1 MEYAVSVIVPIY
13 KAENYLHRCIDS
25 ILAQSFQN
33 FQLVLVD
40 DGSPDKSGE
49 ICDDYALLDSRIEV
63 IHKVNGGV
71 MSSRKCGIEHAK
83 GVYSIQFDPDDWV
96 EPTLLEDLYLQA
108 VRENADMVIC
118 DVLEHCNR
126 KTTYLKQEP
135 TLCNNVTVMKDMFS
149 KLMGSTCNKLIKT
162 SNYTK
167 YHVQFY
173 EDLVLLE
180 DLFLMF
186 QLLLNPLKISYVNK
200 ALYHYDYV
208 FSDYLMTM
216 VNEIEEY
223 DLLQSF
229 SLGGP
234 RNTIKTCKRFA
245 LDKTKTLRCIKGDN
259 GDVVFPEVDMNNMA
273 TIWNQLY
280 KKEVIDKYQL
290 RFRSIQSEDELF
302 SYEYMMYANSIKK
315 IHYQGYFF
323 VSNMDSLGSKHNYI
337 AEYNYIE
344 LMENIYSRL
353 ISCWE
358 IKDKD
363 YIEKTKIR
371 IANRLV
377 YYVLK
382 GYFVDTK
389 VSKYERLKRWRYAK
403 DDSFTNLKVIPEMSF
418 RENSIY
424 LVAKL
429 GLYGLFDPILNKI
442 IGK

>member
-1 MEYAVSVIVPIY
+1 MPQVSIIIPVYNSEKYLRMTIESLLNQTY
-13 KAENYLHRCIDS
+13 KDFEI
-25 ILAQSFQN
+25 I
-33 FQLVLVD
+33 LVD
-40 DGSPDKSGE
+40 DGSVDASGKL
-49 ICDDYALLDSRIEV
+49 CDDLSLTDRRIVV
-63 IHKVNGGV
+63 IHKENGGV
-71 MSSRKCGIEHAK
+71 SSARNVGIE
-83 GVYSIQFDPDDWV
+83 
-96 EPTLLEDLYLQA
+96 
-108 VRENADMVIC
+108 NARG
-118 DVLEHCNR
+118 E
-126 KTTYLKQEP
+126 
-135 TLCNNVTVMKDMFS
+135 
-149 KLMGSTCNKLIKT
+149 LI
-162 SNYTK
+162 SFVD
-167 YHVQFY
+167 H
-173 EDLVLLE
+173 D
-180 DLFLMF
+180 
-186 QLLLNPLKISYVNK
+186 
-200 ALYHYDYV
+200 DYV

-323 VSNMDSLGSKHNYI
+323 VCNMDSLGSKHNYI

>member
-1 MEYAVSVIVPIY
+1 M
-13 KAENYLHRCIDS
+13 
-25 ILAQSFQN
+25 
-33 FQLVLVD
+33 
-40 DGSPDKSGE
+40 
-49 ICDDYALLDSRIEV
+49 
-63 IHKVNGGV
+63 
-71 MSSRKCGIEHAK
+71 
-83 GVYSIQFDPDDWV
+83 
-96 EPTLLEDLYLQA
+96 
-108 VRENADMVIC
+108 
-118 DVLEHCNR
+118 
-126 KTTYLKQEP
+126 
-135 TLCNNVTVMKDMFS
+135 
-149 KLMGSTCNKLIKT
+149 
-162 SNYTK
+162 
-167 YHVQFY
+167 
-173 EDLVLLE
+173 
-180 DLFLMF
+180 
-186 QLLLNPLKISYVNK
+186 
-200 ALYHYDYV
+200 
-208 FSDYLMTM
+208 
-216 VNEIEEY
+216 
-223 DLLQSF
+223 
-229 SLGGP
+229 
-234 RNTIKTCKRFA
+234 
-245 LDKTKTLRCIKGDN
+245 IKGDN

-323 VSNMDSLGSKHNYI
+323 VCNMDSLGSKHNYI

>member
-1 MEYAVSVIVPIY
+1 MPQVSIIIPVYNSEKYLRMTIESLLNQTY
-13 KAENYLHRCIDS
+13 KDFEI
-25 ILAQSFQN
+25 I
-33 FQLVLVD
+33 LVD
-40 DGSPDKSGE
+40 DGSVDASGKL
-49 ICDDYALLDSRIEV
+49 CDELSLTDRRIVV
-63 IHKVNGGV
+63 IHKENGGV
-71 MSSRKCGIEHAK
+71 SSARNVGIE
-83 GVYSIQFDPDDWV
+83 
-96 EPTLLEDLYLQA
+96 
-108 VRENADMVIC
+108 NARG
-118 DVLEHCNR
+118 E
-126 KTTYLKQEP
+126 
-135 TLCNNVTVMKDMFS
+135 
-149 KLMGSTCNKLIKT
+149 LI
-162 SNYTK
+162 SFVD
-167 YHVQFY
+167 H
-173 EDLVLLE
+173 D
-180 DLFLMF
+180 
-186 QLLLNPLKISYVNK
+186 
-200 ALYHYDYV
+200 DYV

-280 KKEVIDKYQL
+280 KKEVIDKYRL

-429 GLYGLFDPILNKI
+429 GLYRLFDPILNKI

>member
-1 MEYAVSVIVPIY
+1 MTIESLLNQTY
-13 KAENYLHRCIDS
+13 KDFEI
-25 ILAQSFQN
+25 I
-33 FQLVLVD
+33 LVD
-40 DGSPDKSGE
+40 DGSVDASGKL
-49 ICDDYALLDSRIEV
+49 CDDLSLTDRRIVV
-63 IHKVNGGV
+63 IHKENGGV
-71 MSSRKCGIEHAK
+71 SSARNVGIE
-83 GVYSIQFDPDDWV
+83 
-96 EPTLLEDLYLQA
+96 
-108 VRENADMVIC
+108 NARG
-118 DVLEHCNR
+118 E
-126 KTTYLKQEP
+126 
-135 TLCNNVTVMKDMFS
+135 
-149 KLMGSTCNKLIKT
+149 LI
-162 SNYTK
+162 SFVD
-167 YHVQFY
+167 H
-173 EDLVLLE
+173 D
-180 DLFLMF
+180 
-186 QLLLNPLKISYVNK
+186 
-200 ALYHYDYV
+200 DYV

-389 VSKYERLKRWRYAK
+389 VSKYERLKRWRYSK

>member
-1 MEYAVSVIVPIY
+1 MPQVSIIIPVYNSEKYLRMTIESLLNQTY
-13 KAENYLHRCIDS
+13 KDFEI
-25 ILAQSFQN
+25 I
-33 FQLVLVD
+33 LVD
-40 DGSPDKSGE
+40 DGSVDASGKL
-49 ICDDYALLDSRIEV
+49 CDDLSLTDRRIVV
-63 IHKVNGGV
+63 IHKENGGV
-71 MSSRKCGIEHAK
+71 SSARNVGIE
-83 GVYSIQFDPDDWV
+83 
-96 EPTLLEDLYLQA
+96 
-108 VRENADMVIC
+108 NARG
-118 DVLEHCNR
+118 E
-126 KTTYLKQEP
+126 
-135 TLCNNVTVMKDMFS
+135 
-149 KLMGSTCNKLIKT
+149 LI
-162 SNYTK
+162 SFVD
-167 YHVQFY
+167 H
-173 EDLVLLE
+173 D
-180 DLFLMF
+180 
-186 QLLLNPLKISYVNK
+186 
-200 ALYHYDYV
+200 DYV

-280 KKEVIDKYQL
+280 KKEVIDKYRL

-323 VSNMDSLGSKHNYI
+323 VCNMDSLGSKHNYI

>member
-1 MEYAVSVIVPIY
+1 MTIESLLNQTY
-13 KAENYLHRCIDS
+13 KDFEI
-25 ILAQSFQN
+25 I
-33 FQLVLVD
+33 LVD
-40 DGSPDKSGE
+40 DGSVDASGKL
-49 ICDDYALLDSRIEV
+49 CDDLSLTDRRIVV
-63 IHKVNGGV
+63 IHKENGGV
-71 MSSRKCGIEHAK
+71 SSARNVGIE
-83 GVYSIQFDPDDWV
+83 
-96 EPTLLEDLYLQA
+96 
-108 VRENADMVIC
+108 NARG
-118 DVLEHCNR
+118 E
-126 KTTYLKQEP
+126 
-135 TLCNNVTVMKDMFS
+135 
-149 KLMGSTCNKLIKT
+149 LI
-162 SNYTK
+162 SFVD
-167 YHVQFY
+167 H
-173 EDLVLLE
+173 D
-180 DLFLMF
+180 
-186 QLLLNPLKISYVNK
+186 
-200 ALYHYDYV
+200 DYV

-290 RFRSIQSEDELF
+290 RFRSIQSENELF

-323 VSNMDSLGSKHNYI
+323 VCNMDSLGSKHNYI

-382 GYFVDTK
+382 GYFVDTQ

-429 GLYGLFDPILNKI
+429 GLYRLFDPILNKI

>member
-1 MEYAVSVIVPIY
+1 MPQVSIIIPVYNSEKYLRMTIESLLNQTY
-13 KAENYLHRCIDS
+13 KDFEI
-25 ILAQSFQN
+25 I
-33 FQLVLVD
+33 LVD
-40 DGSPDKSGE
+40 DGSVDASGKL
-49 ICDDYALLDSRIEV
+49 CDELSLTDRRIVV
-63 IHKVNGGV
+63 IHKENGGV
-71 MSSRKCGIEHAK
+71 SSARNVGIE
-83 GVYSIQFDPDDWV
+83 
-96 EPTLLEDLYLQA
+96 
-108 VRENADMVIC
+108 NARG
-118 DVLEHCNR
+118 E
-126 KTTYLKQEP
+126 
-135 TLCNNVTVMKDMFS
+135 
-149 KLMGSTCNKLIKT
+149 LI
-162 SNYTK
+162 SFVD
-167 YHVQFY
+167 H
-173 EDLVLLE
+173 D
-180 DLFLMF
+180 
-186 QLLLNPLKISYVNK
+186 
-200 ALYHYDYV
+200 DYV

-280 KKEVIDKYQL
+280 KKEVIDKYRL

-323 VSNMDSLGSKHNYI
+323 VCNMDSLGSKHNYI

>member
-1 MEYAVSVIVPIY
+1 MPQVSIIIPVYNSEKYLRMTIESLLNQTY
-13 KAENYLHRCIDS
+13 KDFEI
-25 ILAQSFQN
+25 I
-33 FQLVLVD
+33 LVD
-40 DGSPDKSGE
+40 DGSVDASGKL
-49 ICDDYALLDSRIEV
+49 CDDLSLTDRRIVV
-63 IHKVNGGV
+63 IHKENGGV
-71 MSSRKCGIEHAK
+71 SSARNVGIE
-83 GVYSIQFDPDDWV
+83 
-96 EPTLLEDLYLQA
+96 
-108 VRENADMVIC
+108 NARG
-118 DVLEHCNR
+118 E
-126 KTTYLKQEP
+126 
-135 TLCNNVTVMKDMFS
+135 
-149 KLMGSTCNKLIKT
+149 LI
-162 SNYTK
+162 SFVD
-167 YHVQFY
+167 H
-173 EDLVLLE
+173 D
-180 DLFLMF
+180 
-186 QLLLNPLKISYVNK
+186 
-200 ALYHYDYV
+200 DYV

-216 VNEIEEY
+216 VNDIEEY

-323 VSNMDSLGSKHNYI
+323 VCNMDSLGSKHNYI

>member
-1 MEYAVSVIVPIY
+1 MPQVSIIIPVYNSEKYLRMTIESLLNQTY
-13 KAENYLHRCIDS
+13 KDFEI
-25 ILAQSFQN
+25 I
-33 FQLVLVD
+33 LVD
-40 DGSPDKSGE
+40 DGSVDASGKL
-49 ICDDYALLDSRIEV
+49 CDDLSLTDRRIVV
-63 IHKVNGGV
+63 IHKENGGV
-71 MSSRKCGIEHAK
+71 SSARNVGIE
-83 GVYSIQFDPDDWV
+83 
-96 EPTLLEDLYLQA
+96 
-108 VRENADMVIC
+108 NARG
-118 DVLEHCNR
+118 E
-126 KTTYLKQEP
+126 
-135 TLCNNVTVMKDMFS
+135 
-149 KLMGSTCNKLIKT
+149 LI
-162 SNYTK
+162 SFVD
-167 YHVQFY
+167 H
-173 EDLVLLE
+173 D
-180 DLFLMF
+180 
-186 QLLLNPLKISYVNK
+186 
-200 ALYHYDYV
+200 DYV

-323 VSNMDSLGSKHNYI
+323 VCNMDSLGSKHNYI

-382 GYFVDTK
+382 GYFVDTQ

-429 GLYGLFDPILNKI
+429 GLYRLFDPILNKI

>member
-1 MEYAVSVIVPIY
+1 MTIESLLNQTY
-13 KAENYLHRCIDS
+13 KDFEI
-25 ILAQSFQN
+25 I
-33 FQLVLVD
+33 LVD
-40 DGSPDKSGE
+40 DGSVDASGKL
-49 ICDDYALLDSRIEV
+49 CDDLSLTDRRIVV
-63 IHKVNGGV
+63 IHKENGGV
-71 MSSRKCGIEHAK
+71 SSARNVGIE
-83 GVYSIQFDPDDWV
+83 
-96 EPTLLEDLYLQA
+96 
-108 VRENADMVIC
+108 NARG
-118 DVLEHCNR
+118 E
-126 KTTYLKQEP
+126 
-135 TLCNNVTVMKDMFS
+135 
-149 KLMGSTCNKLIKT
+149 LI
-162 SNYTK
+162 SFVD
-167 YHVQFY
+167 H
-173 EDLVLLE
+173 D
-180 DLFLMF
+180 
-186 QLLLNPLKISYVNK
+186 
-200 ALYHYDYV
+200 DYV

-245 LDKTKTLRCIKGDN
+245 LDKTKTLKCIKGDN

-323 VSNMDSLGSKHNYI
+323 VCNMDSLGSKHNYI

-377 YYVLK
+377 YYILK

>member
-1 MEYAVSVIVPIY
+1 MPQVSIIIPVYNSEKYLRMTIESLLNQTY
-13 KAENYLHRCIDS
+13 KDFEI
-25 ILAQSFQN
+25 I
-33 FQLVLVD
+33 LVD
-40 DGSPDKSGE
+40 DGSVDASGKL
-49 ICDDYALLDSRIEV
+49 CDDLSLIDRRIVV
-63 IHKVNGGV
+63 IHKENGGV
-71 MSSRKCGIEHAK
+71 SSARNVGIE
-83 GVYSIQFDPDDWV
+83 
-96 EPTLLEDLYLQA
+96 
-108 VRENADMVIC
+108 NARG
-118 DVLEHCNR
+118 E
-126 KTTYLKQEP
+126 
-135 TLCNNVTVMKDMFS
+135 
-149 KLMGSTCNKLIKT
+149 LI
-162 SNYTK
+162 SFVD
-167 YHVQFY
+167 H
-173 EDLVLLE
+173 D
-180 DLFLMF
+180 
-186 QLLLNPLKISYVNK
+186 
-200 ALYHYDYV
+200 DYV

>member
-1 MEYAVSVIVPIY
+1 MPQVSIIIPVYNSEKYLRMTIESLLNQTY
-13 KAENYLHRCIDS
+13 KDFEI
-25 ILAQSFQN
+25 I
-33 FQLVLVD
+33 LVD
-40 DGSPDKSGE
+40 DGSVDASGKL
-49 ICDDYALLDSRIEV
+49 CDDLSLTDRRIVV
-63 IHKVNGGV
+63 IHKENGGV
-71 MSSRKCGIEHAK
+71 SSARNVGIE
-83 GVYSIQFDPDDWV
+83 
-96 EPTLLEDLYLQA
+96 
-108 VRENADMVIC
+108 NARG
-118 DVLEHCNR
+118 E
-126 KTTYLKQEP
+126 
-135 TLCNNVTVMKDMFS
+135 
-149 KLMGSTCNKLIKT
+149 LI
-162 SNYTK
+162 SFVD
-167 YHVQFY
+167 H
-173 EDLVLLE
+173 D
-180 DLFLMF
+180 
-186 QLLLNPLKISYVNK
+186 
-200 ALYHYDYV
+200 DYV

-245 LDKTKTLRCIKGDN
+245 LDKTKTLKCIKGDN

-323 VSNMDSLGSKHNYI
+323 VCNMDSLGSKHNYI

-377 YYVLK
+377 YYILK

>member
-1 MEYAVSVIVPIY
+1 MPQVSIIIPVYNSEKYLRTTIESLLNQTY
-13 KAENYLHRCIDS
+13 KDFEI
-25 ILAQSFQN
+25 I
-33 FQLVLVD
+33 LVD
-40 DGSPDKSGE
+40 DGSVDASGKL
-49 ICDDYALLDSRIEV
+49 CDELSLTDRRIVV
-63 IHKVNGGV
+63 IHKENGGV
-71 MSSRKCGIEHAK
+71 SSARNVGIE
-83 GVYSIQFDPDDWV
+83 
-96 EPTLLEDLYLQA
+96 
-108 VRENADMVIC
+108 NARG
-118 DVLEHCNR
+118 E
-126 KTTYLKQEP
+126 
-135 TLCNNVTVMKDMFS
+135 
-149 KLMGSTCNKLIKT
+149 LI
-162 SNYTK
+162 SFVD
-167 YHVQFY
+167 H
-173 EDLVLLE
+173 D
-180 DLFLMF
+180 
-186 QLLLNPLKISYVNK
+186 
-200 ALYHYDYV
+200 DYV

-216 VNEIEEY
+216 VNEKEEY

-280 KKEVIDKYQL
+280 KKEVIDKYRL

-323 VSNMDSLGSKHNYI
+323 VCNMDSLGSKHNYI

>member
-1 MEYAVSVIVPIY
+1 MPQVSIIIPVYNSEKYLRMTIESLLNQTY
-13 KAENYLHRCIDS
+13 KDFEI
-25 ILAQSFQN
+25 I
-33 FQLVLVD
+33 LVD
-40 DGSPDKSGE
+40 DGSVDASGKL
-49 ICDDYALLDSRIEV
+49 CDELSLTDRRIVV
-63 IHKVNGGV
+63 IHKENGGV
-71 MSSRKCGIEHAK
+71 SSARNVGIE
-83 GVYSIQFDPDDWV
+83 
-96 EPTLLEDLYLQA
+96 
-108 VRENADMVIC
+108 NARG
-118 DVLEHCNR
+118 E
-126 KTTYLKQEP
+126 
-135 TLCNNVTVMKDMFS
+135 
-149 KLMGSTCNKLIKT
+149 LI
-162 SNYTK
+162 SFVD
-167 YHVQFY
+167 H
-173 EDLVLLE
+173 D
-180 DLFLMF
+180 
-186 QLLLNPLKISYVNK
+186 
-200 ALYHYDYV
+200 DYV

-429 GLYGLFDPILNKI
+429 GLYRLFDPILNKI

>member
-1 MEYAVSVIVPIY
+1 MTIESLLNQTY
-13 KAENYLHRCIDS
+13 KDFEI
-25 ILAQSFQN
+25 I
-33 FQLVLVD
+33 LVD
-40 DGSPDKSGE
+40 DGSVDASGKL
-49 ICDDYALLDSRIEV
+49 CDDLSLIDRRIVV
-63 IHKVNGGV
+63 IHKENGGV
-71 MSSRKCGIEHAK
+71 SSARNVGIE
-83 GVYSIQFDPDDWV
+83 
-96 EPTLLEDLYLQA
+96 
-108 VRENADMVIC
+108 NARG
-118 DVLEHCNR
+118 E
-126 KTTYLKQEP
+126 
-135 TLCNNVTVMKDMFS
+135 
-149 KLMGSTCNKLIKT
+149 LI
-162 SNYTK
+162 SFVD
-167 YHVQFY
+167 H
-173 EDLVLLE
+173 D
-180 DLFLMF
+180 
-186 QLLLNPLKISYVNK
+186 
-200 ALYHYDYV
+200 DYV

>member
-1 MEYAVSVIVPIY
+1 MPQVSIIIPVYNSEKYLRMTIESLLNQTY
-13 KAENYLHRCIDS
+13 KDFEI
-25 ILAQSFQN
+25 I
-33 FQLVLVD
+33 LVD
-40 DGSPDKSGE
+40 DGSVDASGKL
-49 ICDDYALLDSRIEV
+49 CDDLSLTDRRIVV
-63 IHKVNGGV
+63 IHKENGGV
-71 MSSRKCGIEHAK
+71 SSARNVGIE
-83 GVYSIQFDPDDWV
+83 
-96 EPTLLEDLYLQA
+96 
-108 VRENADMVIC
+108 NARG
-118 DVLEHCNR
+118 E
-126 KTTYLKQEP
+126 
-135 TLCNNVTVMKDMFS
+135 
-149 KLMGSTCNKLIKT
+149 LI
-162 SNYTK
+162 SFVD
-167 YHVQFY
+167 H
-173 EDLVLLE
+173 D
-180 DLFLMF
+180 
-186 QLLLNPLKISYVNK
+186 
-200 ALYHYDYV
+200 DYV

-323 VSNMDSLGSKHNYI
+323 VCNMDSLGSKHNYI

-371 IANRLV
+371 IANHLV

-382 GYFVDTK
+382 GYFVDTQ

-429 GLYGLFDPILNKI
+429 GLYRLFDPILNKI

>member
-1 MEYAVSVIVPIY
+1 MPQVSIIIPVYNSEKYLRMTIESLLNQTY
-13 KAENYLHRCIDS
+13 KDFEI
-25 ILAQSFQN
+25 I
-33 FQLVLVD
+33 LVD
-40 DGSPDKSGE
+40 DGSVDASGKL
-49 ICDDYALLDSRIEV
+49 CDDLSLTDRRIVV
-63 IHKVNGGV
+63 IHKENGGV
-71 MSSRKCGIEHAK
+71 SSARNVGIE
-83 GVYSIQFDPDDWV
+83 
-96 EPTLLEDLYLQA
+96 
-108 VRENADMVIC
+108 NARG
-118 DVLEHCNR
+118 E
-126 KTTYLKQEP
+126 
-135 TLCNNVTVMKDMFS
+135 
-149 KLMGSTCNKLIKT
+149 LI
-162 SNYTK
+162 SFVD
-167 YHVQFY
+167 H
-173 EDLVLLE
+173 D
-180 DLFLMF
+180 
-186 QLLLNPLKISYVNK
+186 
-200 ALYHYDYV
+200 DYV

-429 GLYGLFDPILNKI
+429 GLYGYLTQY
-442 IGK
+442 

>member
-1 MEYAVSVIVPIY
+1 MTIESLLNQTY
-13 KAENYLHRCIDS
+13 KDFEI
-25 ILAQSFQN
+25 I
-33 FQLVLVD
+33 LVD
-40 DGSPDKSGE
+40 DGSVDASGKL
-49 ICDDYALLDSRIEV
+49 CDDLSLTDRRIVV
-63 IHKVNGGV
+63 IHKENGGV
-71 MSSRKCGIEHAK
+71 SSARNVGIE
-83 GVYSIQFDPDDWV
+83 
-96 EPTLLEDLYLQA
+96 
-108 VRENADMVIC
+108 NARG
-118 DVLEHCNR
+118 E
-126 KTTYLKQEP
+126 
-135 TLCNNVTVMKDMFS
+135 
-149 KLMGSTCNKLIKT
+149 LI
-162 SNYTK
+162 SFVD
-167 YHVQFY
+167 H
-173 EDLVLLE
+173 D
-180 DLFLMF
+180 
-186 QLLLNPLKISYVNK
+186 
-200 ALYHYDYV
+200 DYV

-323 VSNMDSLGSKHNYI
+323 VCNMDSLGSKHNYI

>member
-1 MEYAVSVIVPIY
+1 MPQVSIIIPVYNSEKYLRTTIESLLNQTY
-13 KAENYLHRCIDS
+13 KDFEI
-25 ILAQSFQN
+25 I
-33 FQLVLVD
+33 LVD
-40 DGSPDKSGE
+40 DGSVDASGKL
-49 ICDDYALLDSRIEV
+49 CDELSLTDRRIVV
-63 IHKVNGGV
+63 IHKENGGV
-71 MSSRKCGIEHAK
+71 SSARNVGIE
-83 GVYSIQFDPDDWV
+83 
-96 EPTLLEDLYLQA
+96 
-108 VRENADMVIC
+108 NARG
-118 DVLEHCNR
+118 E
-126 KTTYLKQEP
+126 
-135 TLCNNVTVMKDMFS
+135 
-149 KLMGSTCNKLIKT
+149 LI
-162 SNYTK
+162 SFVD
-167 YHVQFY
+167 H
-173 EDLVLLE
+173 D
-180 DLFLMF
+180 
-186 QLLLNPLKISYVNK
+186 
-200 ALYHYDYV
+200 DYV

-245 LDKTKTLRCIKGDN
+245 LDKTKTLRYIKGDN

-280 KKEVIDKYQL
+280 KKEVIDKYRL

-323 VSNMDSLGSKHNYI
+323 VCNMDSLGSKHNYI

>member
-1 MEYAVSVIVPIY
+1 MPQVSIIIPVYNSEKYLRTTIESLLNQTY
-13 KAENYLHRCIDS
+13 KDFEI
-25 ILAQSFQN
+25 I
-33 FQLVLVD
+33 LVD
-40 DGSPDKSGE
+40 DGSVDASGKL
-49 ICDDYALLDSRIEV
+49 CDELSLTDRRIVV
-63 IHKVNGGV
+63 IHKENGGV
-71 MSSRKCGIEHAK
+71 SSARNVGIE
-83 GVYSIQFDPDDWV
+83 
-96 EPTLLEDLYLQA
+96 
-108 VRENADMVIC
+108 NARG
-118 DVLEHCNR
+118 E
-126 KTTYLKQEP
+126 
-135 TLCNNVTVMKDMFS
+135 
-149 KLMGSTCNKLIKT
+149 LI
-162 SNYTK
+162 SFVD
-167 YHVQFY
+167 H
-173 EDLVLLE
+173 D
-180 DLFLMF
+180 
-186 QLLLNPLKISYVNK
+186 
-200 ALYHYDYV
+200 DYV

-280 KKEVIDKYQL
+280 KKEVIDKYRL

>member
-1 MEYAVSVIVPIY
+1 MPQVSIIIPVYNSEKYLRMTIESLLNQTY
-13 KAENYLHRCIDS
+13 KDFEI
-25 ILAQSFQN
+25 I
-33 FQLVLVD
+33 LVD
-40 DGSPDKSGE
+40 DGSVDASGKL
-49 ICDDYALLDSRIEV
+49 CDDLSLTDRRIVV
-63 IHKVNGGV
+63 IHKENGGV
-71 MSSRKCGIEHAK
+71 SSARNVGIE
-83 GVYSIQFDPDDWV
+83 
-96 EPTLLEDLYLQA
+96 
-108 VRENADMVIC
+108 NARG
-118 DVLEHCNR
+118 E
-126 KTTYLKQEP
+126 
-135 TLCNNVTVMKDMFS
+135 
-149 KLMGSTCNKLIKT
+149 LI
-162 SNYTK
+162 SFVD
-167 YHVQFY
+167 H
-173 EDLVLLE
+173 D
-180 DLFLMF
+180 
-186 QLLLNPLKISYVNK
+186 
-200 ALYHYDYV
+200 DYV

-323 VSNMDSLGSKHNYI
+323 VCNMDFLGSKHNYI

>member
-1 MEYAVSVIVPIY
+1 MPQVSIIIPVYNSEKYLRMTIESLLNQTY
-13 KAENYLHRCIDS
+13 KDFEI
-25 ILAQSFQN
+25 I
-33 FQLVLVD
+33 LVD
-40 DGSPDKSGE
+40 DGSVDASGKL
-49 ICDDYALLDSRIEV
+49 CDDLSLTDRRIVV
-63 IHKVNGGV
+63 IHKENGGV
-71 MSSRKCGIEHAK
+71 SSARNVGIE
-83 GVYSIQFDPDDWV
+83 
-96 EPTLLEDLYLQA
+96 
-108 VRENADMVIC
+108 NARG
-118 DVLEHCNR
+118 E
-126 KTTYLKQEP
+126 
-135 TLCNNVTVMKDMFS
+135 
-149 KLMGSTCNKLIKT
+149 LI
-162 SNYTK
+162 SFVD
-167 YHVQFY
+167 H
-173 EDLVLLE
+173 D
-180 DLFLMF
+180 
-186 QLLLNPLKISYVNK
+186 
-200 ALYHYDYV
+200 DYV

-429 GLYGLFDPILNKI
+429 GLYRLFDPILNKI

>member
-1 MEYAVSVIVPIY
+1 MPQVSIIIPVYNSEKYLRTTIESLLNQTY
-13 KAENYLHRCIDS
+13 KDFEI
-25 ILAQSFQN
+25 I
-33 FQLVLVD
+33 LVD
-40 DGSPDKSGE
+40 DGSVDASGKL
-49 ICDDYALLDSRIEV
+49 CDELSLTDRRIVV
-63 IHKVNGGV
+63 IHKENGGV
-71 MSSRKCGIEHAK
+71 SSARNVGIE
-83 GVYSIQFDPDDWV
+83 
-96 EPTLLEDLYLQA
+96 
-108 VRENADMVIC
+108 NARG
-118 DVLEHCNR
+118 E
-126 KTTYLKQEP
+126 
-135 TLCNNVTVMKDMFS
+135 
-149 KLMGSTCNKLIKT
+149 LI
-162 SNYTK
+162 SFVD
-167 YHVQFY
+167 H
-173 EDLVLLE
+173 D
-180 DLFLMF
+180 
-186 QLLLNPLKISYVNK
+186 
-200 ALYHYDYV
+200 DYV

-280 KKEVIDKYQL
+280 KKEVIDKYRL

-323 VSNMDSLGSKHNYI
+323 VCNMDSLGSKHNYI

>member
-1 MEYAVSVIVPIY
+1 
-13 KAENYLHRCIDS
+13 
-25 ILAQSFQN
+25 
-33 FQLVLVD
+33 
-40 DGSPDKSGE
+40 
-49 ICDDYALLDSRIEV
+49 
-63 IHKVNGGV
+63 
-71 MSSRKCGIEHAK
+71 
-83 GVYSIQFDPDDWV
+83 
-96 EPTLLEDLYLQA
+96 
-108 VRENADMVIC
+108 
-118 DVLEHCNR
+118 
-126 KTTYLKQEP
+126 
-135 TLCNNVTVMKDMFS
+135 
-149 KLMGSTCNKLIKT
+149 
-162 SNYTK
+162 
-167 YHVQFY
+167 
-173 EDLVLLE
+173 
-180 DLFLMF
+180 
-186 QLLLNPLKISYVNK
+186 
-200 ALYHYDYV
+200 
-208 FSDYLMTM
+208 MTM

-323 VSNMDSLGSKHNYI
+323 VCNMDSLGSKHNYI

>member
-1 MEYAVSVIVPIY
+1 MPQVSIIIPVYNSEKYLRMTIESLLNQTY
-13 KAENYLHRCIDS
+13 KDFEI
-25 ILAQSFQN
+25 I
-33 FQLVLVD
+33 LVD
-40 DGSPDKSGE
+40 DGSVDASGKL
-49 ICDDYALLDSRIEV
+49 CDDLSLTDRRIVV
-63 IHKVNGGV
+63 IHKENGGV
-71 MSSRKCGIEHAK
+71 SSARNVGIE
-83 GVYSIQFDPDDWV
+83 
-96 EPTLLEDLYLQA
+96 
-108 VRENADMVIC
+108 NARG
-118 DVLEHCNR
+118 E
-126 KTTYLKQEP
+126 
-135 TLCNNVTVMKDMFS
+135 
-149 KLMGSTCNKLIKT
+149 LI
-162 SNYTK
+162 SFVD
-167 YHVQFY
+167 H
-173 EDLVLLE
+173 D
-180 DLFLMF
+180 
-186 QLLLNPLKISYVNK
+186 
-200 ALYHYDYV
+200 DYV

-245 LDKTKTLRCIKGDN
+245 LDKTKTLKCIKGDN

-323 VSNMDSLGSKHNYI
+323 VCNMDSLGSKHNYI

-363 YIEKTKIR
+363 YIKKTKIR

-377 YYVLK
+377 YYILK

>member
-1 MEYAVSVIVPIY
+1 MPQVSIIIPVYNSEKYLRMTIESLLNQTY
-13 KAENYLHRCIDS
+13 KDFEI
-25 ILAQSFQN
+25 I
-33 FQLVLVD
+33 LVD
-40 DGSPDKSGE
+40 DGSVDASGKL
-49 ICDDYALLDSRIEV
+49 CDDLSLTDRRIVV
-63 IHKVNGGV
+63 IHKENGGV
-71 MSSRKCGIEHAK
+71 SSARNVGIE
-83 GVYSIQFDPDDWV
+83 
-96 EPTLLEDLYLQA
+96 
-108 VRENADMVIC
+108 NARG
-118 DVLEHCNR
+118 E
-126 KTTYLKQEP
+126 
-135 TLCNNVTVMKDMFS
+135 
-149 KLMGSTCNKLIKT
+149 LI
-162 SNYTK
+162 SFVD
-167 YHVQFY
+167 H
-173 EDLVLLE
+173 D
-180 DLFLMF
+180 
-186 QLLLNPLKISYVNK
+186 
-200 ALYHYDYV
+200 DYV

-290 RFRSIQSEDELF
+290 RFRSIQSEDEFF

>member
-1 MEYAVSVIVPIY
+1 MPQVSIIIPVYNSEKYLRLTIESLLNQTY
-13 KAENYLHRCIDS
+13 KDFEI
-25 ILAQSFQN
+25 I
-33 FQLVLVD
+33 LVD
-40 DGSPDKSGE
+40 DGSVDASGKL
-49 ICDDYALLDSRIEV
+49 CDDLSLTDRRIVV
-63 IHKVNGGV
+63 IHKENGGV
-71 MSSRKCGIEHAK
+71 SSARNVGIE
-83 GVYSIQFDPDDWV
+83 
-96 EPTLLEDLYLQA
+96 
-108 VRENADMVIC
+108 NARG
-118 DVLEHCNR
+118 E
-126 KTTYLKQEP
+126 
-135 TLCNNVTVMKDMFS
+135 
-149 KLMGSTCNKLIKT
+149 LI
-162 SNYTK
+162 SFVD
-167 YHVQFY
+167 H
-173 EDLVLLE
+173 D
-180 DLFLMF
+180 
-186 QLLLNPLKISYVNK
+186 
-200 ALYHYDYV
+200 DYV

>member
-1 MEYAVSVIVPIY
+1 MPQVSIIIPVYNSEKYLRTTIESLLNQTY
-13 KAENYLHRCIDS
+13 KDFEI
-25 ILAQSFQN
+25 I
-33 FQLVLVD
+33 LVD
-40 DGSPDKSGE
+40 DGSVDASGKL
-49 ICDDYALLDSRIEV
+49 CDELSLTDRRIVV
-63 IHKVNGGV
+63 IHKENGGV
-71 MSSRKCGIEHAK
+71 SSARNVGIE
-83 GVYSIQFDPDDWV
+83 
-96 EPTLLEDLYLQA
+96 
-108 VRENADMVIC
+108 NARG
-118 DVLEHCNR
+118 E
-126 KTTYLKQEP
+126 
-135 TLCNNVTVMKDMFS
+135 
-149 KLMGSTCNKLIKT
+149 LI
-162 SNYTK
+162 SFVD
-167 YHVQFY
+167 H
-173 EDLVLLE
+173 D
-180 DLFLMF
+180 
-186 QLLLNPLKISYVNK
+186 
-200 ALYHYDYV
+200 DYV

-323 VSNMDSLGSKHNYI
+323 VCNMDSLGSKHNYI

>member
-1 MEYAVSVIVPIY
+1 MPQVSIIIPVYNSEKYLRMTIESLLNQTY
-13 KAENYLHRCIDS
+13 KDFEI
-25 ILAQSFQN
+25 I
-33 FQLVLVD
+33 LVD
-40 DGSPDKSGE
+40 DGSVDASGKL
-49 ICDDYALLDSRIEV
+49 CDDLSLTDRRIVV
-63 IHKVNGGV
+63 IHKENGGV
-71 MSSRKCGIEHAK
+71 SSARNVGIE
-83 GVYSIQFDPDDWV
+83 
-96 EPTLLEDLYLQA
+96 
-108 VRENADMVIC
+108 NARG
-118 DVLEHCNR
+118 E
-126 KTTYLKQEP
+126 
-135 TLCNNVTVMKDMFS
+135 
-149 KLMGSTCNKLIKT
+149 LI
-162 SNYTK
+162 SFVD
-167 YHVQFY
+167 H
-173 EDLVLLE
+173 D
-180 DLFLMF
+180 
-186 QLLLNPLKISYVNK
+186 
-200 ALYHYDYV
+200 DYV

-323 VSNMDSLGSKHNYI
+323 VCNMDSLGSKH
-337 AEYNYIE
+337 NYIE

>member
-1 MEYAVSVIVPIY
+1 MPQVSIIIPVYNSEKYLRMTIESLLNQTY
-13 KAENYLHRCIDS
+13 KDFEI
-25 ILAQSFQN
+25 I
-33 FQLVLVD
+33 LVD
-40 DGSPDKSGE
+40 DGSVDASGKL
-49 ICDDYALLDSRIEV
+49 CDDLSLTDRRIVV
-63 IHKVNGGV
+63 IHKENGGV
-71 MSSRKCGIEHAK
+71 SSARNVGIE
-83 GVYSIQFDPDDWV
+83 
-96 EPTLLEDLYLQA
+96 
-108 VRENADMVIC
+108 NARG
-118 DVLEHCNR
+118 E
-126 KTTYLKQEP
+126 
-135 TLCNNVTVMKDMFS
+135 
-149 KLMGSTCNKLIKT
+149 LI
-162 SNYTK
+162 SFVD
-167 YHVQFY
+167 H
-173 EDLVLLE
+173 D
-180 DLFLMF
+180 
-186 QLLLNPLKISYVNK
+186 
-200 ALYHYDYV
+200 DYV

-245 LDKTKTLRCIKGDN
+245 LDKTKTLKCIKGDN

>member
-1 MEYAVSVIVPIY
+1 MPQVSIIIPVYNSEKYLRMTIESLLNQTY
-13 KAENYLHRCIDS
+13 KDFEI
-25 ILAQSFQN
+25 I
-33 FQLVLVD
+33 LVD
-40 DGSPDKSGE
+40 DGSVDASGKL
-49 ICDDYALLDSRIEV
+49 CDELSLTDRRIVV
-63 IHKVNGGV
+63 IHKENGGV
-71 MSSRKCGIEHAK
+71 SSARNVGIE
-83 GVYSIQFDPDDWV
+83 
-96 EPTLLEDLYLQA
+96 
-108 VRENADMVIC
+108 NARG
-118 DVLEHCNR
+118 E
-126 KTTYLKQEP
+126 
-135 TLCNNVTVMKDMFS
+135 
-149 KLMGSTCNKLIKT
+149 LI
-162 SNYTK
+162 SFVD
-167 YHVQFY
+167 H
-173 EDLVLLE
+173 D
-180 DLFLMF
+180 
-186 QLLLNPLKISYVNK
+186 
-200 ALYHYDYV
+200 DYV

>member
-1 MEYAVSVIVPIY
+1 MPQVSIIIPVYNSEKYLRMTIESLLNQTY
-13 KAENYLHRCIDS
+13 KDFEI
-25 ILAQSFQN
+25 I
-33 FQLVLVD
+33 LVD
-40 DGSPDKSGE
+40 DGSVDASGKL
-49 ICDDYALLDSRIEV
+49 CDDLSLTDRRIVV
-63 IHKVNGGV
+63 IHKENGGV
-71 MSSRKCGIEHAK
+71 SSARNVGIE
-83 GVYSIQFDPDDWV
+83 
-96 EPTLLEDLYLQA
+96 
-108 VRENADMVIC
+108 NARG
-118 DVLEHCNR
+118 E
-126 KTTYLKQEP
+126 
-135 TLCNNVTVMKDMFS
+135 
-149 KLMGSTCNKLIKT
+149 LI
-162 SNYTK
+162 SFVD
-167 YHVQFY
+167 H
-173 EDLVLLE
+173 D
-180 DLFLMF
+180 
-186 QLLLNPLKISYVNK
+186 
-200 ALYHYDYV
+200 DYV

>member
-1 MEYAVSVIVPIY
+1 MPQVSIIIPVYNSEKYLRMTIESLLNQTY
-13 KAENYLHRCIDS
+13 KDFEI
-25 ILAQSFQN
+25 I
-33 FQLVLVD
+33 LVD
-40 DGSPDKSGE
+40 DGSVDASGKL
-49 ICDDYALLDSRIEV
+49 CDDLSLTDRRIVV
-63 IHKVNGGV
+63 IHKENGGV
-71 MSSRKCGIEHAK
+71 SSARNVGIE
-83 GVYSIQFDPDDWV
+83 
-96 EPTLLEDLYLQA
+96 
-108 VRENADMVIC
+108 NARG
-118 DVLEHCNR
+118 E
-126 KTTYLKQEP
+126 
-135 TLCNNVTVMKDMFS
+135 
-149 KLMGSTCNKLIKT
+149 LI
-162 SNYTK
+162 SFVD
-167 YHVQFY
+167 H
-173 EDLVLLE
+173 D
-180 DLFLMF
+180 
-186 QLLLNPLKISYVNK
+186 
-200 ALYHYDYV
+200 DYV

-290 RFRSIQSEDELF
+290 RFRSIQSENELF

-323 VSNMDSLGSKHNYI
+323 VCNMDSLGSKHNYI

-382 GYFVDTK
+382 GYFVDTQ

-429 GLYGLFDPILNKI
+429 GLYRLFDPILNKI

>member
-1 MEYAVSVIVPIY
+1 MPQVSIIIPVYNSEKYLRMTIESLLNQTY
-13 KAENYLHRCIDS
+13 KDFEI
-25 ILAQSFQN
+25 I
-33 FQLVLVD
+33 LVD
-40 DGSPDKSGE
+40 DGSVDASGKL
-49 ICDDYALLDSRIEV
+49 CDDLSLTDRRIVV
-63 IHKVNGGV
+63 IHKENGGV
-71 MSSRKCGIEHAK
+71 SSARNVGIE
-83 GVYSIQFDPDDWV
+83 
-96 EPTLLEDLYLQA
+96 
-108 VRENADMVIC
+108 NARG
-118 DVLEHCNR
+118 E
-126 KTTYLKQEP
+126 
-135 TLCNNVTVMKDMFS
+135 
-149 KLMGSTCNKLIKT
+149 LI
-162 SNYTK
+162 SFVD
-167 YHVQFY
+167 H
-173 EDLVLLE
+173 D
-180 DLFLMF
+180 
-186 QLLLNPLKISYVNK
+186 
-200 ALYHYDYV
+200 DYV

-323 VSNMDSLGSKHNYI
+323 VCNMDSLGSKHNYI

-353 ISCWE
+353 MSCWE

>member
-1 MEYAVSVIVPIY
+1 MPQVSIIIPVYNSEKYLRMTIESLLNQTY
-13 KAENYLHRCIDS
+13 KDFEI
-25 ILAQSFQN
+25 I
-33 FQLVLVD
+33 LVD
-40 DGSPDKSGE
+40 DGSVDASGKL
-49 ICDDYALLDSRIEV
+49 CDDLSLTDRRIVV
-63 IHKVNGGV
+63 IHKENGGV
-71 MSSRKCGIEHAK
+71 SSARNVGIE
-83 GVYSIQFDPDDWV
+83 
-96 EPTLLEDLYLQA
+96 
-108 VRENADMVIC
+108 NARG
-118 DVLEHCNR
+118 E
-126 KTTYLKQEP
+126 
-135 TLCNNVTVMKDMFS
+135 
-149 KLMGSTCNKLIKT
+149 LI
-162 SNYTK
+162 SFVD
-167 YHVQFY
+167 H
-173 EDLVLLE
+173 D
-180 DLFLMF
+180 
-186 QLLLNPLKISYVNK
+186 
-200 ALYHYDYV
+200 DYV

-259 GDVVFPEVDMNNMA
+259 GDVVFPEVNMNNMA